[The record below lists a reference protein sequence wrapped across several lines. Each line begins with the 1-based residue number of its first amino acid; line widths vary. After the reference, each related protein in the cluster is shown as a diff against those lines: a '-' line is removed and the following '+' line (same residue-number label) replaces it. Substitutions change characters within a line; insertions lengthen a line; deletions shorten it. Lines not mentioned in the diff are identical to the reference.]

1 MDVHADDGGDERAE
15 ATAKSGNAEGAEH
28 IESTE
33 RIEHVESAESVGRT
47 ESAVASDRGSTTPE
61 TSAAPEPPSALDP
74 WPTLPPPPPPP
85 PAPALPVPPAPGIA
99 GLSPRYQIGLALA
112 LAGVV
117 VLVGVHLL
125 MVFLHVA
132 PSNTMTKK
140 HGQAVDDWVYPEF
153 EQNWKLFAPN
163 PLQQNVSVQARAEV
177 RTDGGGTSTT
187 GWYDLSAMDGAAIDG
202 NLLPSHTQQNEL
214 RRAWDFYVSSHDEQN
229 RPTGSRGDLSEQY
242 IRRIAL
248 LRLDREQAGGPG
260 CAPVRV
266 QLRSRTTQ
274 VAPPGWSEEKATGK
288 PVLRELPWW
297 SADSEDVPLG
307 RGGAAA
313 RGRCAPAPALET
325 GDR

>member
-1 MDVHADDGGDERAE
+1 MDVHADDGGDDGEGEGAK
-15 ATAKSGNAEGAEH
+15 ATAKSGNAEDAES
-28 IESTE
+28 IESAESAERAESAESTE
-33 RIEHVESAESVGRT
+33 RA
-47 ESAVASDRGSTTPE
+47 ESAVASDHGPATPE
-61 TSAAPEPPSALDP
+61 TSAAPEHPGAPDP
-74 WPTLPPPPPPP
+74 WPTLPAP
-85 PAPALPVPPAPGIA
+85 PAPAPPPPGMA
-99 GLSPRYQIGLALA
+99 GLSPRYQVALALA

-229 RPTGSRGDLSEQY
+229 RATGSRGDLSEQY

-260 CAPVRV
+260 CAMVRV

-297 SADSEDVPLG
+297 SADSDDVPLG
-307 RGGAAA
+307 RGGTAA